1 MKYKFVKNVTSP
13 IDQLNTF
20 VLGVTHNNTAAG
32 KSCDATEIASS
43 SMVRDVRLSM
53 KTVGLCG
60 SDTYMYKNA
69 SHGSHP
75 ITEPT
80 PVGHEASGVV
90 AESIVVLLKMNHPA
104 PRTQKSQIHICKA
117 VLGRDRVALEP
128 GAACHKCKSCLRGQ
142 PSVCLVEQTYLGRGL
157 EVGYIRREHVMKAD
171 YCHRLPAE
179 ISDEEGAFMEPLAV
193 AVHDCR
199 RGEVGA
205 GKSVLILGADIIE
218 SRLKLAKELG
228 ATHTLLTTSRDLE
241 SIAKQIHD
249 VMGEMPDVTLECSAN
264 NFCLRIAVA
273 ATVPSGCVVLVGYGE
288 HECTFPIAEVVEKQ
302 IDLRPCFRYDRYPI
316 AIDLIKYGRLNVKPL
331 ITHRFPLKS
340 TSAAMEKSASREP
353 DIIESR
359 LKLAKEL
366 GATHTLLT
374 SSRDLESIA
383 KQIHD
388 VMGEMPDVT
397 LECSANNFCLRIA
410 VAATV
415 PSGCVVL
422 VGYGEHECTFPI
434 VEVVEKQIDLR
445 PMVDV
450 REVSGLAA

>member
-1 MKYKFVKNVTSP
+1 MENLSAVLYGKEDIRIVDRPLEKLG
-13 IDQLNTF
+13 ID
-20 VLGVTHNNTAAG
+20 
-32 KSCDATEIASS
+32 
-43 SMVRDVRLSM
+43 DVRLSM

-90 AESIVVLLKMNHPA
+90 AEVGSGVTGLK
-104 PRTQKSQIHICKA
+104 
-117 VLGRDRVALEP
+117 VGDRVALEP

-205 GKSVLILGADIIE
+205 GKSVLILGAGTIGLLCMMTAKAMGATNVLIVDIIE

-302 IDLRPCFRYDRYPI
+302 IDLRPCFRYDRFCYPI

-353 DIIESR
+353 GV
-359 LKLAKEL
+359 LK
-366 GATHTLLT
+366 
-374 SSRDLESIA
+374 
-383 KQIHD
+383 
-388 VMGEMPDVT
+388 
-397 LECSANNFCLRIA
+397 
-410 VAATV
+410 
-415 PSGCVVL
+415 VL
-422 VGYGEHECTFPI
+422 VMCQE
-434 VEVVEKQIDLR
+434 
-445 PMVDV
+445 
-450 REVSGLAA
+450 